1 MKISLFSRMTGLV
14 ALVAVLLAGFTGTA
28 YAQDPDGNKVSGV
41 VVDAT
46 GYPLIGV
53 AVLIKGTTVGSSTD
67 LDGKF
72 AFELPSS
79 VGGGHAIRVLLSR
92 L

>member
-1 MKISLFSRMTGLV
+1 MTGLV
-14 ALVAVLLAGFTGTA
+14 ALVAVLLMGSANMA
-28 YAQDPDGNKVSGV
+28 YAQDTEGNKVSGV

-46 GYPLIGV
+46 GYPLAGV
-53 AVLIKGTTVGSSTD
+53 AVLIKGTTVGSSTGI
-67 LDGKF
+67 DGKF

-79 VGGGHAIRVLLSR
+79 VVGGYSIRVLLSW

>member
-1 MKISLFSRMTGLV
+1 MTGLV
-14 ALVAVLLAGFTGTA
+14 ALVAVLLMGSADMA
-28 YAQDPDGNKVSGV
+28 YAQDTEGSKVSGV

-46 GYPLIGV
+46 GYPLVGV

>member
-14 ALVAVLLAGFTGTA
+14 ALVAVLLMSSAEMA
-28 YAQDPDGNKVSGV
+28 SAQDTEGSKVSGV

-46 GYPLIGV
+46 GYPLVGV

>member
-1 MKISLFSRMTGLV
+1 MTGLV
-14 ALVAVLLAGFTGTA
+14 ALVAVLLAGTANVA
-28 YAQDPDGNKVSGV
+28 YAQDTDGNKVSGV

-72 AFELPSS
+72 EFVLPSS
-79 VGGGHAIRVLLSR
+79 VGGGHAIRILLSW